1 MSIAVKIKR
10 TQAEREKIRQEV
22 MAREVAA
29 FDQYVW
35 EQVLG
40 MTIPMPEHL
49 KSGSERPGKP
59 K

>member
-1 MSIAVKIKR
+1 MSTATKKKR
-10 TQAEREKIRQEV
+10 ELTEREMIFEAVVTRE
-22 MAREVAA
+22 MARH
-29 FDQYVW
+29 DQYVW